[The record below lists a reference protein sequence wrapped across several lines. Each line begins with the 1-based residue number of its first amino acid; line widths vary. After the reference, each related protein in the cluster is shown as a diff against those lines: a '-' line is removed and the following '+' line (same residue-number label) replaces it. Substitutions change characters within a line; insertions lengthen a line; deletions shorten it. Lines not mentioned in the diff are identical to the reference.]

1 MEENSKKTLVV
12 NTVLLY
18 SRLIITAICGLF
30 ATRFSLQA
38 LGVNDYGIFSVVG
51 GIISFIA
58 ILNTIMVTS
67 SNRFIAVEIGKGN
80 IESINK
86 QFNVNVII
94 HLFIAVVV
102 LLFAYPIGWWYINH
116 YVSYSG
122 DLNNVFIVFNLS
134 LLGSAISFL
143 SVPYNGLL
151 IAKEKFLVFC
161 SVDVV
166 SSVVRLVFSYL
177 LIFYFQDKLI
187 TYTLVT
193 TILTIYP
200 TLVFFLYCYSKYK
213 ELVRFRFIKDVNSY
227 KCVLSFSTWI
237 GMGAVASV
245 GKSQGSALIINAF
258 FNTVMNAAL
267 ALANSVNVILM
278 TLSNSITKSI
288 APQITKNYAKGN
300 FCECENLVILST
312 RISYLFMLFI
322 SVPFLVVPDFI
333 FHLWLGS
340 VPEYVILFT
349 QLIIADTLVRSLNAG
364 VLDLVFATGNIKWY
378 QIIESS
384 LLIASVVVGFF
395 LLKYGYEA
403 YYLLLSYVFFSFV
416 VTIVRQII
424 LNKLVKFDIR
434 RLYKESYLPSVIIT
448 ASFLLVI
455 WLLPNLQPVV
465 LLIIT
470 WFILLSLIITFGI
483 RKKELTYIANKIKTI
498 IR

>member
-200 TLVFFLYCYSKYK
+200 TLVFFLYCYSK
-213 ELVRFRFIKDVNSY
+213 
-227 KCVLSFSTWI
+227 
-237 GMGAVASV
+237 
-245 GKSQGSALIINAF
+245 
-258 FNTVMNAAL
+258 
-267 ALANSVNVILM
+267 
-278 TLSNSITKSI
+278 
-288 APQITKNYAKGN
+288 
-300 FCECENLVILST
+300 
-312 RISYLFMLFI
+312 
-322 SVPFLVVPDFI
+322 
-333 FHLWLGS
+333 
-340 VPEYVILFT
+340 
-349 QLIIADTLVRSLNAG
+349 
-364 VLDLVFATGNIKWY
+364 
-378 QIIESS
+378 
-384 LLIASVVVGFF
+384 
-395 LLKYGYEA
+395 
-403 YYLLLSYVFFSFV
+403 
-416 VTIVRQII
+416 
-424 LNKLVKFDIR
+424 
-434 RLYKESYLPSVIIT
+434 
-448 ASFLLVI
+448 
-455 WLLPNLQPVV
+455 
-465 LLIIT
+465 
-470 WFILLSLIITFGI
+470 
-483 RKKELTYIANKIKTI
+483 
-498 IR
+498 